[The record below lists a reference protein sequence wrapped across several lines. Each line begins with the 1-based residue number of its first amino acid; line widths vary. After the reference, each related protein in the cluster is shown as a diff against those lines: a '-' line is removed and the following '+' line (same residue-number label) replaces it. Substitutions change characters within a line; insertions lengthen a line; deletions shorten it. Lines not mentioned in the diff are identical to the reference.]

1 VLTFSIFAMQFVSG
15 LTRGMILF
23 LIASGLTL
31 IFGVARVLNLAHAA
45 FYMLGAFLGYALWSE
60 LAPALGFWGSAIV
73 SAIAMGLLGLAI
85 ERGLMRRLYV
95 RGWPEQIMAS
105 FAVIYLI
112 ADLVRVTWGGQY
124 YSVALPKPF
133 TGSAPMIGAP
143 IPSYY
148 VFLIVF
154 GFAIAGILW
163 WLIYKT
169 HLGTIIRASTSSREM
184 VSALGIPI
192 PLLFAGIFALGIFLA
207 GLSGTISSP
216 VGSIALGMDMEV
228 LIECFVVVVIGG
240 LGSLPGALLG
250 AFIVGQ
256 VYSFGVLA
264 LPQYSIVFI
273 FIVMCIVLIIRPQGI
288 FGIPGEEV
296 VE

>member
-1 VLTFSIFAMQFVSG
+1 VSFSIFAMQFVSG

-31 IFGVARVLNLAHAA
+31 IFGVARVLNFAHAA
-45 FYMLGAFLGYALWSE
+45 FYMLGAFFGYALWSE
-60 LAPALGFWGSAIV
+60 LLPALGFWGSAIA
-73 SAIAMGLLGLAI
+73 SAIAMGLLGLAM
-85 ERGLMRRLYV
+85 ERGLLRRLYA
-95 RGWPEQIMAS
+95 RGWPEQIMGT

-124 YSVALPKPF
+124 YSVPLPKPF
-133 TGSAPMIGAP
+133 TGSVPMAGAP

-154 GFAIAGILW
+154 GFVIAGVLW

-169 HLGTIIRASTSSREM
+169 HLGAIIRASTSSREM
-184 VSALGIPI
+184 VSALGIPL
-192 PLLFAGIFALGIFLA
+192 PPLFAGIFAFGIFLA

-250 AFIVGQ
+250 AFIVGE
-256 VYSFGVLA
+256 VYSFGVLI
-264 LPQYSIVFI
+264 LPQYAISFV
-273 FIVMCIVLIIRPQGI
+273 FIVMCIVLIVRTQGI
-288 FGIPGEEV
+288 FGVPGEERL
-296 VE
+296 E

>member
-1 VLTFSIFAMQFVSG
+1 MTFSIFAMQFVSG

-45 FYMLGAFLGYALWSE
+45 FYMLGAFFGYALWSE
-60 LAPALGFWGSAIV
+60 LAPALGFWGSAMV
-73 SAIAMGLLGLAI
+73 SAIAMGLLGLVI

-105 FAVIYLI
+105 FALIYLI
-112 ADLVRVTWGGQY
+112 ADLVRVIWGGQY

-133 TGSAPMIGAP
+133 AGSAPMIGAP

-148 VFLIVF
+148 VFLIIF
-154 GFAIAGILW
+154 GFAIAGALW

-256 VYSFGVLA
+256 VYSFGVLV